1 MSRAVAHPDPHAWP
15 ELSDVRPKYLLALW
29 AGKLAMAFSRRLGR
43 GGSSLPGRVA
53 RWIEPRILD
62 ELARRPYLGS
72 MTVSGTNG
80 KTTTAKL
87 LAGIAARAGRRVI
100 HNRAGANMIDGVT
113 AAFLEAATWDGR
125 PRGEMAILEVDEAS
139 VPGVFAAVRPR
150 VALVTNFF
158 RDQLDRYGELDH
170 TVGLIRQGL
179 EGLAAG
185 GRAVLCADDPLCAG
199 LAEGLVPG
207 VEQPVAAG
215 TAAAGIA
222 AAAEA
227 AGPPSTV
234 LFYGLEDAGAGGA
247 AAHAA
252 DARRCVRCGHPY
264 EYEHVYYAHLGRY
277 RCPACG
283 HRRPRPQVYAENL
296 RDADLT
302 GTTFD
307 LVTPGGVRTC
317 RVQAPGL
324 YNVYNAVAAA
334 AAGFALGVDL
344 DAIAGG
350 ISGTPAAFGR
360 MERLEA
366 EGREV
371 LVALV
376 KNPAGY
382 NQVLRTV
389 LEGAGRKNLLLL
401 LNDLAA
407 DGTDVSWIWDVDF
420 EILAGR
426 DGDLNL
432 VICSGRRAEDQAV
445 RMKYAG
451 VSPARIVVEGDP
463 SRALEQGLRL
473 TRPGEVLYVLPTYTA
488 MLALRSVLQQRG
500 YLRGAWD
507 I

>member
-1 MSRAVAHPDPHAWP
+1 MHPDPQAWP
-15 ELSDVRPKYLLALW
+15 ELSDVRPKFLLALW
-29 AGKLAMAFSRRLGR
+29 AGKLAMALSRRLGR
-43 GGSSLPGRVA
+43 GGSSLPGRIA
-53 RWIEPRILD
+53 RRIEPRILD
-62 ELARRPYLGS
+62 ELARGPHMGS
-72 MTVSGTNG
+72 IAVSGTNG

-87 LAGIAARAGRRVI
+87 LAGIAARAGHRAI

-113 AAFLEAATWDGR
+113 AAFLEDATWSAR
-125 PRGEMAILEVDEAS
+125 PRGEVAVLEVDEAS

-158 RDQLDRYGELDH
+158 RDQLDRYGELNH
-170 TVGLIRQGL
+170 TVGLVRQGL
-179 EGLAAG
+179 ERLAAG

-199 LAEGLVPG
+199 LAEGLAP
-207 VEQPVAAG
+207 EADLPVTAG
-215 TAAAGIA
+215 AAAGIA
-222 AAAEA
+222 AAAEPGVPA
-227 AGPPSTV
+227 STT
-234 LFYGLEDAGAGGA
+234 LFYGLEDPAAGGT

-252 DARRCVRCGHPY
+252 DARHCVRCGHPY

-307 LVTPGGVRTC
+307 LVTPAGVRTC

-324 YNVYNAVAAA
+324 YNVYNAVGAAA
-334 AAGFALGVDL
+334 AAYALGIDL
-344 DAIAGG
+344 DVIAAGLRET
-350 ISGTPAAFGR
+350 SAAFGR

-366 EGREV
+366 GGREV

-389 LEGAGRKNLLLL
+389 LGVEGPKNLLLL

-420 EILAGR
+420 EVLAGR
-426 DGDLNL
+426 DGDVNL
-432 VICSGRRAEDQAV
+432 VICSGRRAEDLAV

-451 VSPARIVVEGDP
+451 VSPARIVVEADP
-463 SRALEQGLRL
+463 ARALEQGLRF

-488 MLALRSVLQQRG
+488 MLELRTVLQQRG